1 MGAEF
6 EMLERIVMGRQRPL
20 SPHLQVYRPQMTS
33 VMSIMHRAAGIVLTT
48 GTLVMTAWLVSLAM
62 GAESYGM
69 VAAFLAHPLGQFV
82 LFGYSVALIYHALN
96 GIRHLGWDIGIGLTI
111 PEVYRNG
118 QLVLILTA
126 VLTAALWAAVWM

>member
-1 MGAEF
+1 
-6 EMLERIVMGRQRPL
+6 MGRQRPL

-62 GAESYGM
+62 GAERYGI
-69 VAAFLAHPLGQFV
+69 VAAALAHPLGQFV

-118 QLVLILTA
+118 QFVLVLTA
-126 VLTAALWAAVWM
+126 VLTVVLWTVVWI

>member
-1 MGAEF
+1 
-6 EMLERIVMGRQRPL
+6 MGRQRPL

-62 GAESYGM
+62 GAERYGI
-69 VAAFLAHPLGQFV
+69 VAAALAHPLGQFV

-118 QLVLILTA
+118 QLVLVLTA
-126 VLTAALWAAVWM
+126 VLTVALWTVVWM

>member
-1 MGAEF
+1 
-6 EMLERIVMGRQRPL
+6 MGRQRLL

-62 GAESYGM
+62 GAVSYGM

>member
-1 MGAEF
+1 
-6 EMLERIVMGRQRPL
+6 MGRQRPL

-62 GAESYGM
+62 VAESYGM

>member
-1 MGAEF
+1 
-6 EMLERIVMGRQRPL
+6 MGRQRPL

-69 VAAFLAHPLGQFV
+69 VAAFLAYPLGQFV
-82 LFGYSVALIYHALN
+82 LFGYSAALIYHALN
-96 GIRHLGWDIGIGLTI
+96 GIRHLSWDRGFGLTI
-111 PEVYRNG
+111 PEVYRSG
-118 QLVLILTA
+118 HFVLFFTFLLTA
-126 VLTAALWAAVWM
+126 CLWLAILI

>member
-1 MGAEF
+1 
-6 EMLERIVMGRQRPL
+6 MGRQRPL

-62 GAESYGM
+62 GVERYGI
-69 VAAFLAHPLGQFV
+69 VAAALAHPLGQFV

-118 QLVLILTA
+118 HLVLILTA
-126 VLTAALWAAVWM
+126 VLTVVLWTTVWM

>member
-1 MGAEF
+1 
-6 EMLERIVMGRQRPL
+6 MGRQRPL

-126 VLTAALWAAVWM
+126 VLTAALWAVVWM

>member
-1 MGAEF
+1 
-6 EMLERIVMGRQRPL
+6 MGRQRPL

-62 GAESYGM
+62 GAERYGI
-69 VAAFLAHPLGQFV
+69 VAAALAHPLGQFV

-96 GIRHLGWDIGIGLTI
+96 GLRHMGWDFGYGLTLS
-111 PEVYRNG
+111 EVYRNG
-118 QLVLILTA
+118 HMVLFLTL
-126 VLTAALWAAVWM
+126 VLTAGLWLTVLL

>member
-1 MGAEF
+1 
-6 EMLERIVMGRQRPL
+6 MGRQRPL

-62 GAESYGM
+62 GAERYGI
-69 VAAFLAHPLGQFV
+69 VAAALAHPLGQFV

-96 GIRHLGWDIGIGLTI
+96 GIRHLGWDIGLGLTI
-111 PEVYRNG
+111 PEVYRKG
-118 QLVLILTA
+118 QLGLVLTA
-126 VLTAALWAAVWM
+126 VLTLVLWRVGWM

>member
-1 MGAEF
+1 
-6 EMLERIVMGRQRPL
+6 MGRQRPL

-62 GAESYGM
+62 GAESYGI

>member
-1 MGAEF
+1 
-6 EMLERIVMGRQRPL
+6 MGRQRPL

-82 LFGYSVALIYHALN
+82 LFGYSVALIYHAMN

>member
-1 MGAEF
+1 
-6 EMLERIVMGRQRPL
+6 MGRQRPL

-62 GAESYGM
+62 GAERYGI
-69 VAAFLAHPLGQFV
+69 VAAALAHPLGQFV
-82 LFGYSVALIYHALN
+82 LFGYSVALIYHAIN

-118 QLVLILTA
+118 QVVLVLTA
-126 VLTAALWAAVWM
+126 VLTVVLWTVVWM

>member
-1 MGAEF
+1 
-6 EMLERIVMGRQRPL
+6 MGRQRPL

-62 GAESYGM
+62 GAERYGI
-69 VAAFLAHPLGQFV
+69 VAAALAHPLGQFV
-82 LFGYSVALIYHALN
+82 LFGYSIALIYHALN

-118 QLVLILTA
+118 QLVL
-126 VLTAALWAAVWM
+126 VLTAILTVVLWTVVWM

>member
-1 MGAEF
+1 
-6 EMLERIVMGRQRPL
+6 MGRQRPL

>member
-1 MGAEF
+1 
-6 EMLERIVMGRQRPL
+6 MGRQRPL

-126 VLTAALWAAVWM
+126 VLTAALWAAVWV

>member
-1 MGAEF
+1 
-6 EMLERIVMGRQRPL
+6 MLERIVMGRQRPL

-82 LFGYSVALIYHALN
+82 LFGYSVALIYHAVN

>member
-1 MGAEF
+1 
-6 EMLERIVMGRQRPL
+6 MGRQRPL

-96 GIRHLGWDIGIGLTI
+96 GIRHLGWDIGIGLTV